1 MVKTKNSFT
10 KIRCLKRAISKKE
23 LLRIVYNKA
32 GEISIDPTG
41 KQLGAVLISP
51 LKTMKQNKPSKNGY
65 SIVCFRRKLRIVF
78 MTS

>member
-32 GEISIDPTG
+32 GEISIDSNRESSWARC
-41 KQLGAVLISP
+41 L
-51 LKTMKQNKPSKNGY
+51 Y
-65 SIVCFRRKLRIVF
+65 RH
-78 MTS
+78 